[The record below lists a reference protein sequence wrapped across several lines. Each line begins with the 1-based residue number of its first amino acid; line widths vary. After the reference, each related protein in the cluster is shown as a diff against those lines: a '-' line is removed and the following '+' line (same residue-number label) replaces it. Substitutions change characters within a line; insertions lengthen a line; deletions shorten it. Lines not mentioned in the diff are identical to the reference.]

1 MLKRTSKRRFPVLA
15 SAIIGVV
22 MCGNTVV
29 RSADAPPAATAQ
41 PVHETAPNAALQ
53 YWQGFAELPVMD
65 QAQRD
70 IVEHFATAELN
81 DQATKLIEAS
91 SNSLRQ
97 LRRGAAINEC
107 DWGLNKQDGL
117 MMLLPHLAK
126 ARDLAR
132 IACLRARLEFQR
144 DDAPAALEDLGDVI
158 LFARQTGAGST
169 LIALL
174 VQDSIEQMAVEVAG
188 DHLISA
194 KGPALERFGQRLAH
208 LPQGGSMRESAV
220 LIERQFGLDWL
231 INQLKN
237 VKPGEDWRGRIGQT
251 FANEAGIQELLK
263 STKSPEEL
271 ITRLEA
277 SRPYYEQIPPLLDLP
292 PDEFRSKAK
301 ALYAKYANDPWGKM
315 MLPDYSKIYGRQVSA
330 EVRLAMLR
338 AAIAVVESGQDALK
352 NFPDPAGH
360 APFRYESQGNG
371 FELQSSLTVDGKP
384 VTLSVRGSK

>member
-22 MCGNTVV
+22 LCGNAIA
-29 RSADAPPAATAQ
+29 RSADDPRATTPQQVNA
-41 PVHETAPNAALQ
+41 VAPNAALQ
-53 YWQGFAELPVMD
+53 YWQGFAELPPMD

-81 DQATKLIEAS
+81 DQTTKLIEAS

-97 LRRGAAINEC
+97 LHRGAAISQC
-107 DWGLNKQDGL
+107 DWGLDKQDGL

-126 ARDLAR
+126 ARDLSR

-144 DDAPAALEDLGDVI
+144 GDAPAALEDLGDVI
-158 LFARQTGAGST
+158 VFARHNGAGST

-174 VQDSIEQMAVEVAG
+174 VQVSIEQMAIEVAG
-188 DHLISA
+188 NHLIAA

-208 LPQGGSMRESAV
+208 LPQGGSMRESAI

-263 STKSPEEL
+263 STKSPEDL
-271 ITRLEA
+271 ISRLEA

-292 PDEFRSKAK
+292 PDEFRTKAK
-301 ALYAKYANDPWGKM
+301 ALYARYASDAWGKM
-315 MLPDYSKIYGRQVSA
+315 MLPDYSKVYDRQMSA

-338 AAIAVVESGQDALK
+338 AAIAVIESGPDALK
-352 NFPDPAGH
+352 NFADPAGR
-360 APFRYESQGNG
+360 APFHYESRGNG
-371 FELQSSLTVDGKP
+371 FELQSSLNAEGNP
-384 VTLSVRGSK
+384 VMLRVAH

>member
-1 MLKRTSKRRFPVLA
+1 MLERTSKGRFPVLA
-15 SAIIGVV
+15 SAIVGAVW
-22 MCGNTVV
+22 CG
-29 RSADAPPAATAQ
+29 SAVARAIDDPPATTPQ
-41 PVHETAPNAALQ
+41 QVNTIAPNAALQ
-53 YWQGFAELPVMD
+53 YWQGFAELPTMD

-70 IVEHFATAELN
+70 IVEHFGTAELN
-81 DQATKLIEAS
+81 AQAIGLIESS

-97 LRRGAAINEC
+97 LHRGAAISEC
-107 DWGLNKQDGL
+107 DWGLDKQDGL
-117 MMLLPHLAK
+117 MMLLPHLGK

-144 DDAPAALEDLGDVI
+144 GDAPAALEDLGDVI
-158 LFARQTGAGST
+158 VFARHSGAGST

-174 VQDSIEQMAVEVAG
+174 VQVSIEQVAVEVAG
-188 DHLISA
+188 DHLIGA
-194 KGPALERFGQRLAH
+194 KGPALERFGQRLMH
-208 LPQGGSMRESAV
+208 LPEGGSMRESAV

-231 INQLKN
+231 INQLKI

-271 ITRLEA
+271 ISRLEA

-292 PDEFRSKAK
+292 PDEFRTRAK
-301 ALYAKYANDPWGKM
+301 ALYAKYANDAWGKM
-315 MLPDYSKIYGRQVSA
+315 MLPDYSKVYGRQMSA

-338 AAIAVVESGQDALK
+338 AAIAVVESGQGALN

-384 VTLSVRGSK
+384 VTLKVRGSQ